1 MRLGIL
7 DRGHGFGTKALFALI
22 AAMTRRP
29 VLDIIKLVKYRAD
42 FFGKPMGAVTHEA
55 MRGPSEWSIA
65 DRELMA
71 SVVAQTNECA
81 FCCLSHAA
89 VARAADRNDARVAA
103 VLADLDEAGID
114 EGLRATLRMLRK
126 LAQQH
131 ALSAADVRQV
141 LDAGVTRAQIE
152 DALAISFAFN
162 TVTRLAETF
171 GFAVPDRATMD
182 AGAKFLLARG
192 YR

>member
-1 MRLGIL
+1 MRLAIL
-7 DRGHGFGTKALFALI
+7 DSGHSLGTKALFALI
-22 AAMTRRP
+22 AAVSRQP

-55 MRGPSEWSIA
+55 MRGPSAWSIA

-71 SVVAQTNECA
+71 AVVAQTNECA
-81 FCCLSHAA
+81 FCCESHAA
-89 VARAADRNDARVAA
+89 VSRAAAGDGARVSA
-103 VLADLDEAGID
+103 VLADLDAAHID
-114 EGLRATLRMLRK
+114 DRLRVTLRMLRR
-126 LAQQH
+126 LARERT
-131 ALSAADVRQV
+131 LGEADLRAV
-141 LDAGVTRAQIE
+141 LNAGVTRAQIE
-152 DALAISFAFN
+152 DALAVSFAFN

-171 GFAVPDRATMD
+171 DFAMPGDDAMK